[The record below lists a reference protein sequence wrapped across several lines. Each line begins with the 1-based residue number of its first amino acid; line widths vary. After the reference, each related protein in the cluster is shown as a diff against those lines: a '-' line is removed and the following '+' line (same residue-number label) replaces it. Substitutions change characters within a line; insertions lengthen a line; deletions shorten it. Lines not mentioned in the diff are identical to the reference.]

1 MKTKSLLL
9 ILPIILVACAHLP
22 HTKAITGTLL
32 PVLDRY
38 NAYAQSNLT
47 GDELNR
53 ALDASDNIRNIYQ
66 LNLEGRTPSDFGGFL
81 GPILD
86 KHDQWVKADQSLDNV
101 HRNTYLN
108 STKTLRALYDLKEN

>member
-53 ALDASDNIRNIYQ
+53 ALDATIAEIPARVVFQ
-66 LNLEGRTPSDFGGFL
+66 LVIFHL
-81 GPILD
+81 
-86 KHDQWVKADQSLDNV
+86 
-101 HRNTYLN
+101 TYI
-108 STKTLRALYDLKEN
+108 